1 MKISFKE
8 YMLGEVAPHKVAL
21 KFQYHSELNSDIW
34 LKGKNLDP
42 KVRKALLKIAKEF
55 EEFLETP
62 VMNVKDIIFTG
73 SLANY
78 NYTPQSDIDLHLIA
92 DVTSKDG
99 KPCKF
104 KIEEFFK
111 AKKSLWNE
119 QHDIHIY
126 GYPVEV
132 YVQLADEN
140 LVATG
145 IFSVKDDKWVEEP
158 EVTKDHAKLDKYAAK
173 IKAAEMMSMIDKIIG
188 DKVDDKASIQ
198 KVTDKIWDMRRSGL
212 ANGGE
217 FSIENIAFKTLR
229 NNGYIEK
236 LINYRKKIGDEDL
249 SLD

>member
-1 MKISFKE
+1 MKIGFKE
-8 YMLGEVAPHKVAL
+8 YLLNEVSPHKVEI
-21 KFQYHSELNSDIW
+21 KFQYHTELNSDIW
-34 LKGKNLDP
+34 SRNGDLDP

-62 VMNVKDIIFTG
+62 EMDIKDIIFTG

-92 DVTSKDG
+92 NVTSKEG

-111 AKKSLWNE
+111 AKKTLWNE
-119 QHDIHIY
+119 QHDITIY

-145 IFSVKDDKWVEEP
+145 IFSIKDDKWAEKPVMK
-158 EVTKDHAKLDKYAAK
+158 KDNAKIDKYATK
-173 IKAAEMMSMIDKIIG
+173 IKAAEMMSLIDEIID
-188 DKVDDKASIQ
+188 DKVDDKQSVQ
-198 KVTDKIWDMRRSGL
+198 KVTDKIWNMRKAGL
-212 ANGGE
+212 ASGGE
-217 FSIENIAFKTLR
+217 FSVENIAFKTLR

-236 LINYRKKIGDEDL
+236 LIKYRKKIGDEDL